1 MMAKVARQV
10 AVNELVAHCEATAR
24 RYRHAANTLAGT
36 GGEAVLRR
44 CAAERDGLTQ
54 RLRYQ
59 ARQLGILPDAAEAD
73 RDTGYVLGE
82 RLMARLAARGTTA
95 VLRGRID
102 DEQRILA
109 LAHAALAESPPESVQ
124 HVLEAV
130 RDDAQRTIDLLAQES
145 DRAAQRS

>member
-1 MMAKVARQV
+1 MPKDNRQV
-10 AVNELVAHCEATAR
+10 ALNELVAHCEATAR
-24 RYRHAANTLAGT
+24 RYRHAADTLAGT

-59 ARQLGILPDAAEAD
+59 ARQLGALPDAAEAE
-73 RDTGYVLGE
+73 RDVTPILSELV
-82 RLMARLAARGTTA
+82 MARLAARGTTA

-109 LAHAALAESPPESVQ
+109 LAHAALSESPPAAVQ

-130 RDDAQRTIDLLAQES
+130 REEAQRTIDLLTQES
-145 DRAAQRS
+145 YRAVQGS

>member
-1 MMAKVARQV
+1 MAKEGRQV
-10 AVNELVAHCEATAR
+10 ALNELVAHCESTAR
-24 RYRHAANTLAGT
+24 RYRHAANTVAGT

-44 CAAERDGLTQ
+44 CAAEREGLTQ

-59 ARQLGILPDAAEAD
+59 ARQLGALPDAAETD
-73 RDTGYVLGE
+73 RDTSHVLGE
-82 RLMARLAARGTTA
+82 LVMARLAARGMTA

-124 HVLEAV
+124 HMLEAI
-130 RDDAQRTIDLLAQES
+130 REDAQRTIDLLAHES

>member
-1 MMAKVARQV
+1 MPIDHRQMAL
-10 AVNELVAHCEATAR
+10 NELVAHCEATAR

-36 GGEAVLRR
+36 GGEPVLRR

-59 ARQLGILPDAAEAD
+59 ARQLGVLPDAAEAD
-73 RDTGYVLGE
+73 RDVPPMLSEPVMTRV
-82 RLMARLAARGTTA
+82 AARGTTA

-109 LAHAALAESPPESVQ
+109 LAHAALAESPPAAVQ

-130 RDDAQRTIDLLAQES
+130 REEAQRTIDLLTQES
-145 DRAAQRS
+145 YRAVPRS